1 MKQQVI
7 LVRRALYEMR
17 HLIATS
23 LLDMVCVAL
32 SLGACSCT
40 RTAHGDCGSSIT
52 QEFSHEIRSANHV
65 TDARGGDEPTLVM
78 GASIVMEWI
87 RAIEECLRCELPV
100 RMKKT
105 KKKKN
110 ISE

>member
-1 MKQQVI
+1 
-7 LVRRALYEMR
+7 
-17 HLIATS
+17 
-23 LLDMVCVAL
+23 MVCVAL

-40 RTAHGDCGSSIT
+40 RTARGDCGSSIT
-52 QEFSHEIRSANHV
+52 QEFSHEIRSANRV
-65 TDARGGDEPTLVM
+65 TDARGGGEDEPTLVM

-105 KKKKN
+105 KKKTSLN
-110 ISE
+110 DIIQQTN